1 MEISHNKSLGY
12 KIFINFAFWMSFGIV
27 ILVINWAKVDFIL
40 DQKPTF
46 PELENL
52 IETKQFILL
61 ILSGF
66 TLYGLLCFAFRK
78 LNTPDE
84 LERTR
89 YFQNLAL
96 QEWSS
101 VFFNF
106 GSIVAVTGFL
116 TENYWY
122 ALGTALVYGVGFW
135 IAHE

>member
-1 MEISHNKSLGY
+1 MEVSQNKSLFY
-12 KIFINFAFWMSFGIV
+12 KIAINLSFWFSFGIV
-27 ILVINWAKVDFIL
+27 ILVANWAKVDFVL
-40 DQKPTF
+40 AQKPVF

-61 ILSGF
+61 IMSGF

-78 LNTPDE
+78 LNTTEE
-84 LERTR
+84 LGRAR

-106 GSIVAVTGFL
+106 GSVVAVTGFL

-122 ALGTALVYGVGFW
+122 AIGTLISYIVGFW
-135 IAHE
+135 IARE